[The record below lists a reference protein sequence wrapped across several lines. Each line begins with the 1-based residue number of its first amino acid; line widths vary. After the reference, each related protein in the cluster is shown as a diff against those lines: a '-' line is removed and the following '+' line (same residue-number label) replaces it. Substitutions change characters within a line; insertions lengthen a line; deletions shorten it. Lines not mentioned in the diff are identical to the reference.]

1 MPPEAQSNF
10 PVPVIPSSCPS
21 LDHVCERALR
31 LPCSPALLP
40 RLISVLVSPDS
51 TADEV
56 ADLIK
61 VDSALAAATLRLAN
75 SAFFSAGGK
84 ADNITDAVI
93 RLGQRELY
101 RLAALALVGRWET
114 GGGGRGEPGDFCR
127 HALCTA
133 LAAEVLAETSERID
147 PQAAY
152 TAGLVCDLGK
162 LAIAHACASFFPAI
176 RAHCSSHGGTWAG
189 AERAV
194 LGYTHAEVGARLL
207 RAWNF
212 PAALIS
218 AAEFC
223 DRPSEAPPEALALLA
238 HLHAAKY
245 VATSFGPGVP
255 EDGFL
260 FELKTDFLLEW
271 GFTPE
276 LLQETMAIV
285 HERARARLQDRL
297 SHGAVTF

>member
-1 MPPEAQSNF
+1 M
-10 PVPVIPSSCPS
+10 
-21 LDHVCERALR
+21 R

-40 RLISVLVSPDS
+40 RLISVLVAPDS
-51 TADEV
+51 SADDV

-61 VDSALAAATLRLAN
+61 VDSALAASTLRLAN
-75 SAFFSAGGK
+75 SAFFAAGGK
-84 ADNITDAVI
+84 AESVTDAVI

-114 GGGGRGEPGDFCR
+114 GAGGRGEPGDFCR

-162 LAIAHACASFFPAI
+162 LALAHACAPFFPAI
-176 RAHCSSHGGTWAG
+176 RVRCASLGCTWTE

-194 LGYTHAEVGARLL
+194 LGYTHAEVGSRLL
-207 RAWNF
+207 RAWSF
-212 PAALIS
+212 PETLVA
-218 AAEFC
+218 AAEYC
-223 DRPSEAPPEALALLA
+223 ECPTQAPGEAQALLA

-245 VATSFGPGVP
+245 VATSFGPGVT

-260 FELKTDFLLEW
+260 FELNTDFLLEW

-276 LLQETMAIV
+276 LLQESMAIV
-285 HERARARLQDRL
+285 HERARMRLQEKL
-297 SHGAVTF
+297 THGAVAL

>member
-1 MPPEAQSNF
+1 MTLTTSA
-10 PVPVIPSSCPS
+10 CPS
-21 LDHVCERALR
+21 IDQVCERALR

-51 TADEV
+51 SADEV

-61 VDSALAAATLRLAN
+61 VDSALAASTLRLAN

-84 ADNITDAVI
+84 ADSVTDAVI

-114 GGGGRGEPGDFCR
+114 GAGGRGEPGDFCR

-162 LAIAHACASFFPAI
+162 LAIAHACAPFFPAI
-176 RAHCSSHGGTWAG
+176 RTHCSSRGGTWSE
-189 AERAV
+189 AEREV

-223 DRPSEAPPEALALLA
+223 ERPTEAPPEALALLA

-245 VATSFGPGVP
+245 VATSFGPGVS

-260 FELKTDFLLEW
+260 FELNTDFLLEW
-271 GFTPE
+271 GFTAE

-285 HERARARLQDRL
+285 HERARARLQDKL
-297 SHGAVTF
+297 THGAVTF